1 MQSVTTIKAVDK
13 DSPSSKVVPTMKG
26 MRGTRP
32 LAYSSDGRAGTMP
45 PFPSMTGEKAI
56 CEYVEYTISVALMIL
71 SVLAE
76 RRQSKVLLK
85 GNPVHSATEETRISH
100 AVLRVEASN
109 KGTVAAEP
117 DSNIYDRY
125 VRR

>member
-1 MQSVTTIKAVDK
+1 
-13 DSPSSKVVPTMKG
+13 MKG
-26 MRGTRP
+26 MRGTCP
-32 LAYSSDGRAGTMP
+32 LVYSSDGRAGTVP
-45 PFPSMTGEKAI
+45 PSPSMTGEKAI
-56 CEYVEYTISVALMIL
+56 CEYVEYTISVALSIL

-85 GNPVHSATEETRISH
+85 GNPVHSGTEETRISH

-117 DSNIYDRY
+117 DSNIYNCY
-125 VRR
+125 VEQ